1 MVQLGARFIVIYCP
15 VCDFSIST
23 QVDFIDGV
31 PVFLNRKWPTADAA
45 KAADVGTLAIQECG
59 RCGFVWNSAF
69 EPDRAVYDQFYENDQ
84 THSAAF
90 RNHLKE
96 MADRVIAA
104 AGNQS
109 FHLLEIGCG
118 QGTFLNEIATRAGS
132 LLSSATGY
140 DPTYRGSALQ
150 PNIEIVPEY
159 FNRDTAS
166 LMSHRPNIV
175 VTRHTIEHVPDTV
188 RFLSNIRDAITGD
201 ASILIETPDVEWILS
216 RGEIQ
221 DLFYEHCSLFTLDS
235 LGRAMV
241 RAGWQPIQ
249 IDRVFGGQ
257 YLCALGTAT
266 LPTTASPEFSTEAH
280 RPNRLDR
287 AGFVNR
293 WQKKIQDAEYPV
305 ALWGAGAKGVTFA
318 MLTDPDGKLIRAIVD
333 INPEKQGCY
342 LPKSGI
348 PIMSPQKAVEL
359 GVKTFFVMN
368 PNYLKEIS
376 AELASIGSEAKIIPI
391 IGGYNQ

>member
-1 MVQLGARFIVIYCP
+1 MTCCP
-15 VCDFSIST
+15 VCESPISK
-23 QVDFIDGV
+23 QVYFIEEV
-31 PVFLNRKWPTADAA
+31 PVFLNRKWPTASAA
-45 KAADVGTLAIQECG
+45 RTADVGTLSIQECG
-59 RCGFVWNSAF
+59 RCGFVWNSCF
-69 EPDRAVYDQFYENDQ
+69 DSDRAVYDQFYENDQ

-90 RNHLKE
+90 RSHLEE
-96 MADRVIAA
+96 MTDRVITA

-118 QGTFLNEIATRAGS
+118 QGTFLNEMAARAEG

-140 DPTYRGSALQ
+140 DPTYRGSTLA
-150 PNIEIVPEY
+150 PGIRIIPEY

-166 LMSHRPNIV
+166 LMPHGPKIV
-175 VTRHTIEHVPDTV
+175 VSRHTIEHVPDPV
-188 RFLSNIRDAITGD
+188 RFLSSIRDAIDGN

-235 LGRAMV
+235 LGEAMA
-241 RAGWQPIQ
+241 RAGWRPIK

-257 YLCALGTAT
+257 YLCAVGASASPKST
-266 LPTTASPEFSTEAH
+266 LPVFPEAH
-280 RPNRLDR
+280 RSSSLDR
-287 AGFVNR
+287 AGFVSR
-293 WQKKIQDAEYPV
+293 WKSQIQDAQYPV

-318 MLTDPDGKLIRAIVD
+318 LLTDPDGKLIKAVVD

-348 PIMSPQKAVEL
+348 PIMSPKEAANL
-359 GVKTFFVMN
+359 GIKTFFVMN
-368 PNYLKEIS
+368 PNYVEEVT
-376 AELASIGSEAKIIPI
+376 AELASIGSEAKIIPVV
-391 IGGYNQ
+391 GGYNH